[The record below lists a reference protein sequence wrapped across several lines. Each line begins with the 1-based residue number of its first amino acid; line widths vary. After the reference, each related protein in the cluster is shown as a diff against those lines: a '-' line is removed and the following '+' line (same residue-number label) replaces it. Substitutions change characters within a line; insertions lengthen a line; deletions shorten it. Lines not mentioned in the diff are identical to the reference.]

1 MELVFFVV
9 FGLVLLIMLVAMS
22 FLFQVVQDQKSTIAE
37 LQEKVDGVVGKFN
50 QVSQVHDE
58 TKSEVKQSSK
68 KYNRLLD
75 RCRALEA
82 QLISNRSYDHAI
94 RMVKGGAKLG
104 DLVDMCGLSPGE
116 AQLVATLHQSQTA
129 QS

>member
-1 MELVFFVV
+1 MGSVFLSI
-9 FGLVLLIMLVAMS
+9 FGFVLLIMLVAVS
-22 FLFQVVQDQKSTIAE
+22 FLFQAVLDQKSTIAR
-37 LQEKVDGVVGKFN
+37 LQESLTEMAGKFTL
-50 QVSQVHDE
+50 VSQVHDE
-58 TKSEVKQSSK
+58 TNTQIQQSSK
-68 KYNRLLD
+68 KYSRLLD

-116 AQLVATLHQSQTA
+116 AQLVATLHQSR
-129 QS
+129 S